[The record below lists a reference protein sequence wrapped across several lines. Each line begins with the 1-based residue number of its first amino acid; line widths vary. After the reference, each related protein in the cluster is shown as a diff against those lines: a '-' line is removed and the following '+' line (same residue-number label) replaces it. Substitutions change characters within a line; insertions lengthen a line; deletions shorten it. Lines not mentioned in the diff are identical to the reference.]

1 MITKWKCLQAS
12 SLCINKKD
20 STRIGSITLLYLFIL
35 CVCVCVCACMCA
47 CVCVCVRACVCVR
60 VYVRACVCVYITF
73 VPYIVNQFSVSVWE
87 QHVAQVKESWVMGF
101 SSICFFAFSKSR

>member
-1 MITKWKCLQAS
+1 MV
-12 SLCINKKD
+12 D
-20 STRIGSITLLYLFIL
+20 RYFIL
-35 CVCVCVCACMCA
+35 KNNEYLGILIKLLPCAITF
-47 CVCVCVRACVCVR
+47 VR